1 MSDRDLT
8 KAELA
13 EVHRY
18 RIGKPATRALH
29 KDAFRDPVFSARLV
43 TEVIAREREKMW
55 KRDAGPRFGQRNERM
70 K

>member
-1 MSDRDLT
+1 MTPLT

-18 RIGKPATRALH
+18 RIGKPATRALP
-29 KDAFRDPVFSARLV
+29 KDAFRDPVYSARLV
-43 TEVIAREREKMW
+43 IEVIARERQKMW
-55 KRDAGPRFGQRNERM
+55 KG

>member
-1 MSDRDLT
+1 MTPLT

-18 RIGKPATRALH
+18 RIGKPATRALP
-29 KDAFRDPVFSARLV
+29 KDSFRNPEHVAKLFGERL
-43 TEVIAREREKMW
+43 ARERDRMW
-55 KRDAGPRFGQRNERM
+55 KREETCTRYR